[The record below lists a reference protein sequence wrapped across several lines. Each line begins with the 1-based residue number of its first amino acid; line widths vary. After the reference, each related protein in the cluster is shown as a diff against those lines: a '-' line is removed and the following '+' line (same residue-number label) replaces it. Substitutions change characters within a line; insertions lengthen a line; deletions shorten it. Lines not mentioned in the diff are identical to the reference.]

1 MHRSLTVDYV
11 RFDDAVMRHEI
22 MNVGTFCTDVKQF
35 REALRILTICEG
47 RDVMRPK
54 NDLVQVSPK
63 CKTIDCAWCIYRE
76 RDLQMVVPSRR
87 SELERKENLV
97 LRPGLQKGLH

>member
-1 MHRSLTVDYV
+1 VHRSLTVDYV

-54 NDLVQVSPK
+54 NDLVQVPDK
-63 CKTIDCAWCIYRE
+63 CKTAYCPCYIYTSRLLNDCSFKIKKHIKVHKYGKSHTVK
-76 RDLQMVVPSRR
+76 QMDA
-87 SELERKENLV
+87 
-97 LRPGLQKGLH
+97 Q